1 MRFDDWDILLFPR
14 DCKVPVKEFKVACH
28 AIHDPEFS
36 NSHGSFGLPTVC
48 GFIPSLAAGI
58 PFQIS
63 IHSWTAPSVSQF
75 TSCYSKYGECADF
88 EARVFID
95 GQLVASASLDK
106 ESDWP
111 HVIIHSFGVSKNGDL
126 EPLRF
131 PNFRQ
136 EVLRQN
142 HWNPADD
149 FGRIKIVI
157 SEGFPRDSLSMPF
170 ERVKNVVA
178 FSFQHAPLEILEA
191 SSIAWPNP
199 SMWRRIPVAT
209 SMTVPAYPSDDTES
223 HAHSPRRKHSRTNAG
238 LTKSST
244 ENVHRIITN
253 RPFRNGQRKSSMQ
266 SSNSRSTS
274 GSTST
279 GTMETINDSDA
290 YFEWLN
296 GMGLGMP
303 DMYRLGEQ
311 ETFPEIGQKGRKP
324 SNVNAQGYMP
334 GKLSYLGQRFSLQE
348 LGDEEERDS
357 FGYLKMPSE
366 ALNFETAYSKDLQGA
381 DGKKRAKFAFD
392 NDLDYERIGLFLPR
406 LPQDNSLSID
416 FQNNLA
422 HSLLNQPMPAHM
434 LANSLHTTPI
444 AELRLLREDYVPQTA
459 GPSPSTASSAS
470 ASLKDQHEAS
480 KAAQHQY
487 TAQKPNLKTASFG
500 PRAHRSTRSDVK
512 QHVSSVLSSLE
523 SGSIGELAM
532 GNAATHT
539 NDKGLKRSRDSTSTP
554 ISSAKRDDNQKR
566 SSPRARLT
574 ALLAHSPTADCQ

>member
-36 NSHGSFGLPTVC
+36 NPHGPFGLPTVC
-48 GFIPSLAAGI
+48 GFIPSLAAGT

-63 IHSWTAPSVSQF
+63 IHSWSAPSVSQF
-75 TSCYSKYGECADF
+75 TRCYSKYGECANF
-88 EARVFID
+88 EARVFVD
-95 GQLVASASLDK
+95 GQLVASASLDR

-111 HVIIHSFGVSKNGDL
+111 HVIIHSFGMSKNGDL

-131 PNFRQ
+131 PSFRQ
-136 EVLRQN
+136 ELLRQN

-157 SEGFPRDSLSMPF
+157 SEGFPRDSLSMPI

-191 SSIAWPNP
+191 SGIAWPNP

-209 SMTVPAYPSDDTES
+209 SMTVPSYPSDDTES

-244 ENVHRIITN
+244 ENVHKIITN
-253 RPFRNGQRKSSMQ
+253 RSLRLGQRKTSMQ
-266 SSNSRSTS
+266 SGSSRSTS

-279 GTMETINDSDA
+279 GTMETVNDSDA
-290 YFEWLN
+290 YFDWLN

-303 DMYRLGEQ
+303 DMYRLREQ
-311 ETFPEIGQKGRKP
+311 ENFPDIRQIGRKS
-324 SNVNAQGYMP
+324 SNVNAQGHMV
-334 GKLSYLGQRFSLQE
+334 GKTSYSGQRFGLQE
-348 LGDEEERDS
+348 LGDEEESDS
-357 FGYLKMPSE
+357 LGYLRIPSE
-366 ALNFETAYSKDLQGA
+366 ALDFNTSYSQDMQGT
-381 DGKKRAKFAFD
+381 DGEERVKFAFD
-392 NDLDYERIGLFLPR
+392 NDLDFERTGLFLPR
-406 LPQDNSLSID
+406 IPQENSLSID
-416 FQNNLA
+416 FQNTLA

-434 LANSLHTTPI
+434 LANNLHTTSVP
-444 AELRLLREDYVPQTA
+444 ELRVPREDYIPQTA
-459 GPSPSTASSAS
+459 GPSPSTTSSVS
-470 ASLKDQHEAS
+470 ASLRDQFEVG
-480 KAAQHQY
+480 KTAQHPY
-487 TAQKPNLKTASFG
+487 TARKAMLRTESFDS
-500 PRAHRSTRSDVK
+500 RVRTSTRPDAK
-512 QHVSSVLSSLE
+512 QHISSVLSTQE
-523 SGSIGELAM
+523 SEPVEEFAM
-532 GNAATHT
+532 ENAATHT
-539 NDKGLKRSRDSTSTP
+539 GDKGAKRRRDSTLTP
-554 ISSAKRDDNQKR
+554 TSAAKSDDNHNR